1 MEGVRRLGREGNCH
15 VSLVPKIKIILVC
28 LRTKTS
34 DEGSENPVMKF
45 QLPLNAG
52 DAIAIWH
59 SS

>member
-52 DAIAIWH
+52 DAIAI
-59 SS
+59 